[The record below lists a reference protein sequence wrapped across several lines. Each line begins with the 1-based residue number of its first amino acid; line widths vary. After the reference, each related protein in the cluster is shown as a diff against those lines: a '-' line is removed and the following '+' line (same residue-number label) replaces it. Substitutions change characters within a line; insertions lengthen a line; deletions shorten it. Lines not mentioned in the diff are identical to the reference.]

1 MIMITMKNVIREGH
15 KTLATVAKPVKLPL
29 TAADKRL
36 LKDLLQFVKNSQDPD
51 MIEAYDLR
59 PAVGIAAPQV
69 NVSKRMYA
77 VHVNDFDGTLYSYA
91 LINPVI
97 TAKSKELIYV
107 PGGEGCL
114 SVDRET
120 EGITPR
126 YKAITLEAL
135 SYDEPSD
142 KVIPIKLNLSGYIGI
157 VFQHELDH
165 LDGIL
170 FTSKLFP
177 AIPNAEPAFEIS
189 EAEED
194 AEI

>member
-1 MIMITMKNVIREGH
+1 MITMKNVIREGH
-15 KTLATVAKPVKLPL
+15 KTLTTVAKPVKLPL
-29 TAADKRL
+29 SKADKRL
-36 LKDLLQFVKNSQDPD
+36 LQDMLQFVKNSQNP
-51 MIEAYDLR
+51 ELVEKYELR

-77 VHVNDFDGTLYSYA
+77 VHVTDFDGTLYSYA

-97 TAKSKELIYV
+97 TKKSMNLIYV

-126 YKAITLEAL
+126 YESITLEAL
-135 SYDEPSD
+135 AYDEPSD
-142 KVIPIKLNLSGYIGI
+142 KVIPIKLDLEGYVGI

-170 FTSKLFP
+170 FTTKLFP
-177 AIPNAEPAFEIS
+177 TISNAKPAFEIP
-189 EAEED
+189 EDEED
-194 AEI
+194 SEL